1 MRKRRQIAIFSFSF
15 VDVLAT
21 TVGVLIFILLTA
33 VLNVSG
39 VVTCS
44 QWRRDA
50 MEAESK
56 RDLAELNAQTARSVY
71 RRMSRRLEMARMA
84 LADTSESVREAQEH
98 SAGNRKLQA
107 ENETLQAEVDR
118 LAARRDSH
126 RRQLAALKREGRSTG
141 ARHRLPLAVGGSA
154 AVPVHVDCRKEGL
167 VVLGTDVVGGR
178 ADRTACPVHQIAN
191 ERGVFFHLVDRVRRR
206 KLMPDRQVLVFWVRP
221 DGIESASK
229 AAQVAR
235 AAGAP
240 LGWEPADSDW
250 DF

>member
-21 TVGVLIFILLTA
+21 TVGVLVFVLLTA

-50 MEAESK
+50 MEAES
-56 RDLAELNAQTARSVY
+56 RHNDAERNARAARRVY
-71 RRMSRRLEMARMA
+71 RRMSRRLETARMA
-84 LADTSESVREAQEH
+84 LADASESVREAQKRSSE
-98 SAGNRKLQA
+98 NRQLQA
-107 ENETLQAEVDR
+107 ENEALRAEVDR
-118 LAARRDSH
+118 LTTRRDSH
-126 RRQLAALKREGRSTG
+126 RRQLATLKRGGRSTG
-141 ARHRLPLAVGGSA
+141 ARHRLPLAVGGAA

-167 VVLGTDVVGGR
+167 VVLGTDVVAGR
-178 ADRTACPVHQIAN
+178 ADRTACPSRQIAD
-191 ERGVFFHLVDRVRRR
+191 ERGVFFLLVDRVRSR

-229 AAQVAR
+229 ATQVAR

-250 DF
+250 EF